1 MVDFFDNLHDTH
13 THDRSMEWTEDE
25 KWVYVSNIMIYI
37 KKSLFFFLSK
47 FRSIDILKGRGV
59 TLETVATEYSKMEIS
74 NGFLLS
80 ICGQQIEQILKK
92 KTKNGYKS
100 R

>member
-1 MVDFFDNLHDTH
+1 
-13 THDRSMEWTEDE
+13 
-25 KWVYVSNIMIYI
+25 MIYI
-37 KKSLFFFLSK
+37 KKKFVFFLSK

-74 NGFLLS
+74 NGFFVQAR